1 MSEKKE
7 DLNCEKEN
15 DLSEEIKAEENV
27 EITQKNSKKDKK
39 KSVIKYIIYSLI
51 VLVIT
56 CVVLWISLTQPIS
69 SDDSTKVYEK
79 IPYFIQNINYGYLA
93 LFFGMVLLGFLI
105 NAFIMFLYA
114 KMYAKH
120 YKYHQALAIQA
131 NDYFY
136 SSITPGAYGGEIA
149 KVFVFKQQGIEISNA
164 ASMMVMNFIVYQTS
178 LITIGLISLIFRFDV
193 IMSIPAFPIEII
205 IDGKP
210 LPDIPFYIFI
220 ILGFVLN
227 VLTILLLL
235 LMSSS
240 RKLHNFVIN
249 YLINFLGK
257 IKLVKHPEQK
267 KEELTKQVE
276 NYRIELRR
284 LRSNLPFAIV
294 LFVITFIGSI
304 VGATYPFFAGLTLNG
319 FAGMDNVNYVQKFFD
334 CIFFSNFHQMVTG
347 LVPIPGTAGISE
359 YVFDRLF
366 GPSGN
371 YFSEAFYSI
380 GGANLLVVFWRLI
393 TFYLPFL
400 LCGIVSATYKSR
412 GIRQSD
418 RLVPILNRTNTMT
431 ISFETID
438 ERKLS
443 LEEQLK
449 QKQDKKDLK
458 EKKKEEKNTNNI
470 DKEE

>member
-1 MSEKKE
+1 MDEKKE
-7 DLNCEKEN
+7 DLIIEYEKKEVEADIDKESSEN
-15 DLSEEIKAEENV
+15 NQEN
-27 EITQKNSKKDKK
+27 TKKDKK
-39 KSVIKYIIYSLI
+39 KSVVKYIIYSFI

-56 CVVLWISLTQPIS
+56 GVVLWISLTQPIS
-69 SDDSTKVYEK
+69 ADDSTKVYEK
-79 IPYFIQNINYGYLA
+79 IPYFIQNMNYSYLA
-93 LFFGMVLLGFLI
+93 LFVGMVFLGFLI

-120 YKYHQALAIQA
+120 YKFHQALAIQA

-164 ASMMVMNFIVYQTS
+164 ASMMVMNFIIYQTS

-193 IMSIPAFPIEII
+193 VMSIPAFPIEIV

-220 ILGFVLN
+220 ILGFILN
-227 VLTILLLL
+227 VLTILLLF

-240 RKLHNFVIN
+240 RRLHNFVIN
-249 YLINFLGK
+249 HLINFLGK

-267 KEELTKQVE
+267 KERLTKQVE
-276 NYRIELRR
+276 NYRIELKR
-284 LRSNLPFAIV
+284 LRSNLPFAVV
-294 LFVITFIGSI
+294 LFVITFISSV

-319 FAGMDNVNYVQKFFD
+319 FVGMDNVDYVVKFFD

-366 GPSGN
+366 GPSGH
-371 YFSEAFYSI
+371 YFSETFYSI
-380 GGANLLVVFWRLI
+380 GGANLLVVFWRLV

-400 LCGIVSATYKSR
+400 VCGIVSATYKSR

-418 RLVPILNRTNTMT
+418 RLVPILNKTNTMT

-443 LEEQLK
+443 LEEQIK
-449 QKQDKKDLK
+449 QKQEKKDLK
-458 EKKKEEKNTNNI
+458 EKKKDEKNINNV